1 MATFCANASFRE
13 ELDSCGQP
21 TKVFKYGTA
30 GFRDNNTLLNPV
42 LFRVGLLAC
51 ARSEDVGH
59 KAIGIM
65 VCVGV

>member
-1 MATFCANASFRE
+1 MASFCGIRE
-13 ELDSCGQP
+13 ELDKLGAP
-21 TKVFKYGTA
+21 AKVFRYGTA
-30 GFRDNNTLLNPV
+30 GFRDDNTLLNPV

-65 VCVGV
+65 VRGCD